1 MKVYWIERDAIA
13 IANTS
18 NQETYTSVDE
28 VKQVTMFCLKEDDD
42 FVSANTSSTGIGMQE
57 EPVIPDEFHE
67 ALAYRVIQ
75 QGYERKPEALQLA
88 GYFKAQFD
96 GVVMEAKKSA
106 NKDYDGSS
114 YAIRGHDY

>member
-18 NQETYTSVDE
+18 NQKTYTSVDE
-28 VKQVTMFCLKEDDD
+28 AKQITMFCTKEDED
-42 FVSANTSSTGIGMQE
+42 FVSDNTSSSGIGMNE
-57 EPVIPDEFHE
+57 EPNIPDEFHE
-67 ALAYRVIQ
+67 ALAHKVIQ

-88 GYFKAQFD
+88 SYFKMQFD
-96 GVVMEAKKSA
+96 DAIREGKKSA